1 MKELI
6 VIQGAN
12 HAELEQLLH
21 RVAKQLDPEG
31 SITSLQLFSTRRAD
45 TFAICTNRM
54 CAGWDFSDLCCKLK
68 AALADRKDIQ
78 LQAWIKLPS
87 DTMNGLPAHQML
99 YIGFEHPSPDQ
110 LVIVDPK
117 GNSYEYILYTD
128 EESGE
133 EFVQAEITG
142 KASYY
147 PRPKLQLNTVAH
159 INIGKKRPAKQLRN
173 LYDRILDTEW
183 GQGLL
188 VILGIVAFFAL
199 VIVAILGAWVY
210 SETVLPISIP
220 DLAPFICFA
229 AVGLILALLNV
240 TFKNY
245 NFWGRFVYSTIA
257 TAVVTGLLMVAVFTT
272 NRLIPVGDPVVGQG
286 VVTRH
291 IEKKDAHNYYID
303 VISPVKGTIYFRME
317 HDRSLRI
324 GDTVSLTL
332 RRGLF
337 GMLHTESVHRQ
348 ALEPPSTL

>member
-1 MKELI
+1 
-6 VIQGAN
+6 
-12 HAELEQLLH
+12 
-21 RVAKQLDPEG
+21 
-31 SITSLQLFSTRRAD
+31 
-45 TFAICTNRM
+45 M

-68 AALADRKDIQ
+68 AALANRKDIQ
-78 LQAWIKLPS
+78 LQAWIKLLS
-87 DTMNGLPAHQML
+87 NTIDGLPARQML

-110 LVIVDPK
+110 LVIVDPS

-199 VIVAILGAWVY
+199 VIVAILGAWDY

-220 DLAPFICFA
+220 DLAPLICFA

-245 NFWGRFVYSTIA
+245 NLWGRFVYSTIA
-257 TAVVTGLLMVAVFTT
+257 TGIVTGLLMVAVFST
-272 NRLIPVGDPVVGQG
+272 NRLIPVADPVVGQG

-303 VISPVKGTIYFRME
+303 VISPVKGTIYFRMQ
-317 HDRSLRI
+317 HDGSLRI

-337 GMLHTESVHRQ
+337 GMLHTESVHLQ

>member
-1 MKELI
+1 MKKLI
-6 VIQGAN
+6 VIQGATR
-12 HAELEQLLH
+12 AEAEQLLH
-21 RVAKQLDPEG
+21 QVAQHLDPEA
-31 SITSLQLFSTRRAD
+31 SITSLGLFATRRTD
-45 TFAICTNRM
+45 TFAVRPSRLCE
-54 CAGWDFSDLCCKLK
+54 GWDFSDLCCKLK

-99 YIGFEHPSPDQ
+99 YICFEHPSPDQ
-110 LVIVDPK
+110 LVIVDPS

-128 EESGE
+128 EEDGE

-142 KASYY
+142 KATYY
-147 PRPKLQLNTVAH
+147 PQPKLQLNPIAS
-159 INIGKKRPAKQLRN
+159 INIGKKSPAKQLRN
-173 LYDRILDTEW
+173 LYDRILVTEW

-199 VIVAILGAWVY
+199 VIVAILGAWDF
-210 SETVLPISIP
+210 SETVLPITIP

-257 TAVVTGLLMVAVFTT
+257 TAVVTGLLMVAVFST
-272 NRLIPVGDPVVGQG
+272 NRLIPVADPVVGQG

-291 IEKKDAHNYYID
+291 IEKKDAHNYYIN

-317 HDRSLRI
+317 HDGSLRI